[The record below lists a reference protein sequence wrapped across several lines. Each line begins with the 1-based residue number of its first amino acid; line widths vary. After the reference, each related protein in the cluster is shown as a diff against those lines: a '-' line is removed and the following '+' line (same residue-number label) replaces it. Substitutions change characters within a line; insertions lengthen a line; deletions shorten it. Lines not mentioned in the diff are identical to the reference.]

1 MDENMILRLLKD
13 EIKSTES
20 QLKEDNLPDD
30 TDITVSASEDE
41 MKLYWS
47 LNLSA

>member
-1 MDENMILRLLKD
+1 MDENRILRLLKD
-13 EIKSTES
+13 EIKSTEP
-20 QLKEDNLPDD
+20 QFREEDLPDES
-30 TDITVSASEDE
+30 DITVSASEDE